1 MLSTQQRLN
10 SRRSPTGWARSMRIC
25 IGLKLMATGG
35 WLARLGLY
43 LVDPLPEDPLPE
55 DPHAEAMGEVIL
67 VPEESHHG

>member
-1 MLSTQQRLN
+1 
-10 SRRSPTGWARSMRIC
+10 
-25 IGLKLMATGG
+25 MATGG

-43 LVDPLPEDPLPE
+43 LVDPLPE

>member
-1 MLSTQQRLN
+1 MIASV
-10 SRRSPTGWARSMRIC
+10 
-25 IGLKLMATGG
+25 
-35 WLARLGLY
+35 LY

>member
-35 WLARLGLY
+35 WLAGLGLY
-43 LVDPLPEDPLPE
+43 LVDPLPE